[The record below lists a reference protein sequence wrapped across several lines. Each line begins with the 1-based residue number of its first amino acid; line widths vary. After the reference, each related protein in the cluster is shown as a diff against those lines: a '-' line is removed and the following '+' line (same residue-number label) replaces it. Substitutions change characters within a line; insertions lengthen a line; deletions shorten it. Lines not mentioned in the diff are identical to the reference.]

1 MQTITYLFVALLCLT
16 FSNSLFLKK
25 DKETLTSKPVSSSS
39 KAAPSKVAPAKAA
52 PAKAAPAKVAPAKV
66 APAKVAPAT
75 TKTKVDVAGSLNKL
89 TDSLNAAVGAV
100 TAGVQVAGAV
110 KTLVDTAKGG
120 ATNAP
125 ADANT
130 ATGL

>member
-1 MQTITYLFVALLCLT
+1 M
-16 FSNSLFLKK
+16 
-25 DKETLTSKPVSSSS
+25 
-39 KAAPSKVAPAKAA
+39 
-52 PAKAAPAKVAPAKV
+52 
-66 APAKVAPAT
+66 
-75 TKTKVDVAGSLNKL
+75 

-110 KTLVDTAKGG
+110 KTVVDTAKGG